1 MKKYLNLLSM
11 GMSMKKSHKNMNAKN
26 FSKGIVK
33 VDIPELGEVIRGKV
47 RDNWVI
53 KKGNS
58 KIRVMITTDRQS
70 VFVKNI
76 CTIPGKGQISNLIS
90 EFWFDLMK
98 DIVPNHKIAV
108 PHPNV
113 LIARQAVSVIPV
125 EVVLR
130 RYMAKGLTPTSVY
143 VNYIEKGRREIYGI
157 KFPDGI
163 LPNQEFPMGTI
174 ITPTTKASD
183 GHDEE
188 LTNFEAQDIV
198 DGKFGVGIWNK
209 IETIAHEV
217 FERARIH
224 CLNRDIILVDT
235 KFEFGI
241 DENGN
246 IMLIDEILTP
256 DGSRFWV
263 KSKYE
268 DSFKRQEVPEFDKD
282 VLVRWLKEKGF
293 NGNGEI
299 PEVPSEIINKM
310 IFAYSEPYKI
320 ITGKE
325 LSHPTSDESAI
336 KKVVLKYI
344 QNAFR

>member
-1 MKKYLNLLSM
+1 
-11 GMSMKKSHKNMNAKN
+11 MSRFFKDMNTKN
-26 FSKGIVK
+26 FSKGLFQ

-47 RDNWVI
+47 RDNWII
-53 KKGNS
+53 KKDNS
-58 KIRVMITTDRQS
+58 KIRVMVTTDRQS
-70 VFVKNI
+70 AFVKNI

-90 EFWFDLMK
+90 EFWFDLTK
-98 DIVPNHKIAV
+98 DIVPNHKIAI

-113 LIARQAVSVIPV
+113 LIAKQAVSVIPV

-143 VNYIEKGRREIYGI
+143 FNYIEKGRREIYGI

-174 ITPTTKASD
+174 LTPTTKALD
-183 GHDEE
+183 GHDKE
-188 LTNFEAQDIV
+188 LTNFEAQNIV
-198 DGKFGVGIWNK
+198 DSKFGVGTWNK
-209 IETIAHEV
+209 VEIVAHKV

-224 CLNRDIILVDT
+224 CLGRNIILVDT
-235 KFEFGI
+235 KFEFGV

-256 DGSRFWV
+256 DGSRFWL

-268 DSFKRQEVPEFDKD
+268 DSFKRQEAPEFDKD
-282 VLVRWLKEKGF
+282 VLVRWLTEKGF
-293 NGNGEI
+293 NGDGEI
-299 PEVPSEIINKM
+299 PEITSEIIDKM

-325 LSHPTSDESAI
+325 LPHQNSDETTI
-336 KKVVLKYI
+336 RKVVLKYI